1 MDPVALLVNPSAG
14 GGRAAGLRVRAEAVL
29 RELGVPFHAHD
40 TRDLD
45 DARGLA
51 RRAAGEGEVVATLGG
66 DGLAACVADVL
77 REPPIG
83 TLAVLP
89 GGRGN
94 DLARVLGLPRE
105 IEPATALLAH
115 GVPRTIDLG
124 EACRAGGG
132 GPGRAFVGIASLGF
146 DSEANRIANAAPSR
160 LGNLVYAYGALR
172 ALASWH
178 DARFRLTVRLG
189 DTVERLESVGY
200 TIAAANSGAYGGG
213 MMLAPGARLD
223 DGLLDVVAI
232 GNVGRLRFL
241 RTLPKVFAGSHVH
254 EPGIEVLRVQEVE
267 VHTDR
272 PFTVYADGDPIG
284 DTPIVLRALPAA
296 VHVLVPPEV
305 S

>member
-45 DARGLA
+45 HARELA
-51 RRAAGEGEVVATLGG
+51 RRATRDGEVVAILGG

-115 GVPRTIDLG
+115 GVARTIDLG
-124 EACRAGGG
+124 EARGADGGS
-132 GPGRAFVGIASLGF
+132 GRAFLGIASLGF
-146 DSEANRIANAAPSR
+146 DSEANRIANTAPSR

-172 ALASWH
+172 ALATWR
-178 DARFRLTVRLG
+178 DARFWLTVRSG
-189 DTVERLESVGY
+189 DAVERLEAVGY
-200 TIAAANSGAYGGG
+200 TIAAANSGVYGGG

-223 DGLLDVVAI
+223 DGLLDVVTV
-232 GNVGRLRFL
+232 GSMGRLRCL
-241 RTLPKVFAGSHVH
+241 RMLPKVFAGSHVH

-267 VHTDR
+267 VHADR

-284 DTPIVLRALPAA
+284 STPIVLRALPRA
-296 VHVLVPPEV
+296 VHVLVPPPV
-305 S
+305 A

>member
-1 MDPVALLVNPSAG
+1 VHPVALLVNPSAG

-51 RRAAGEGEVVATLGG
+51 RRAARNGEVVAALGG

-77 REPPIG
+77 REPPLG

-124 EACRAGGG
+124 EARPADGGS
-132 GPGRAFVGIASLGF
+132 GRAFMGIASLGF
-146 DSEANRIANAAPSR
+146 DSEANRLANAAPSR
-160 LGNLVYAYGALR
+160 LGNLAYVYGALR
-172 ALASWH
+172 ALATWRS
-178 DARFRLTVRLG
+178 ARFALTVRSG
-189 DTVERLESVGY
+189 GAVERLESVGY
-200 TIAAANSGAYGGG
+200 TVAVANSGTYGGG
-213 MMLAPGARLD
+213 MMLAPHARLD
-223 DGLLDVVAI
+223 DGLLDVVTI
-232 GNVGRLRFL
+232 GSVGRLRLL

-254 EPGIEVLRVQEVE
+254 EPGVEVLRAQEVE
-267 VHTDR
+267 VDADR

-284 DTPIVLRALPAA
+284 ATPIVLRALPGA
-296 VHVLVPPEV
+296 VDVLVPPEAA
-305 S
+305 

>member
-1 MDPVALLVNPSAG
+1 VHPVALLVNPSAG
-14 GGRAAGLRVRAEAVL
+14 GGGAAGLRVRAEGVL
-29 RELGVPFHAHD
+29 RELGVPFHAHY

-45 DARGLA
+45 DARELA
-51 RRAAGEGEVVATLGG
+51 RRAARDGEVVATLGG

-115 GVPRTIDLG
+115 GIPRTIDLG
-124 EACRAGGG
+124 EARPAGS

-146 DSEANRIANAAPSR
+146 DSDANRIANAAPSR
-160 LGNLVYAYGALR
+160 LGNLVYVYGALR
-172 ALASWH
+172 ALATWRT
-178 DARFRLTVRLG
+178 ARFALTVRSG
-189 DTVERLESVGY
+189 GAVQRLESVGY
-200 TIAAANSGAYGGG
+200 TVAAANSGAYGGG
-213 MMLAPGARLD
+213 MMLAPHARLD
-223 DGLLDVVAI
+223 DGLLDVVTI
-232 GNVGRLRFL
+232 GSVGRLRFL

-254 EPGIEVLRVQEVE
+254 EPGVEVLRAQEVE
-267 VHTDR
+267 VDADR

-284 DTPIVLRALPAA
+284 ATPIILRALPGA
-296 VHVLVPPEV
+296 VHVLVPPEAA
-305 S
+305 

>member
-29 RELGVPFHAHD
+29 RELGVPFHGHD

-45 DARGLA
+45 HARGLA
-51 RRAAGEGEVVATLGG
+51 RQAASDGEVVATLGG
-66 DGLAACVADVL
+66 DGLAASVADVL

-105 IEPATALLAH
+105 IEPAAALLAH

-124 EACRAGGG
+124 EACSEGG

-146 DSEANRIANAAPSR
+146 DSEANRIANAAPPR

-172 ALASWH
+172 ALATWR
-178 DARFRLTVRLG
+178 DARFELTVRLN
-189 DTVERLESVGY
+189 DAVERLESVGY
-200 TIAAANSGAYGGG
+200 TVAAANSGVYGGG
-213 MMLAPGARLD
+213 MRVAPSARLD
-223 DGLLDVVAI
+223 DGLLDVVTI
-232 GNVGRLRFL
+232 GSVGRLRFL
-241 RTLPKVFAGSHVH
+241 RTLPKVFSGSHVH
-254 EPGIEVLRVQEVE
+254 EPGVEVLRVQEVE
-267 VHTDR
+267 VHADR

-284 DTPIVLRALPAA
+284 ATPIVLRALPAA
-296 VHVLVPPEV
+296 VRVLVPPGV

>member
-1 MDPVALLVNPSAG
+1 VHPVALLVNPSAG
-14 GGRAAGLRVRAEAVL
+14 GGGAAGLRVRAEGVL

-45 DARGLA
+45 DARELA
-51 RRAAGEGEVVATLGG
+51 RRAARDGEVVATLGG

-115 GVPRTIDLG
+115 GTPRTIDLG
-124 EACRAGGG
+124 EARPAGS

-160 LGNLVYAYGALR
+160 LGNLVYVYGALR
-172 ALASWH
+172 ALTTWRT
-178 DARFRLTVRLG
+178 ARFALTIRSGGAVQ
-189 DTVERLESVGY
+189 RLESVGY
-200 TIAAANSGAYGGG
+200 TVAAANSGAYGGG
-213 MMLAPGARLD
+213 MMLAPDARLD
-223 DGLLDVVAI
+223 DGLLDVVTI
-232 GNVGRLRFL
+232 GSVGRLRFL

-254 EPGIEVLRVQEVE
+254 EPGVEVLRAQEVE
-267 VHTDR
+267 VDADR

-284 DTPIVLRALPAA
+284 ATPIVLRALPGA
-296 VHVLVPPEV
+296 VHVLVPPEAA
-305 S
+305 

>member
-1 MDPVALLVNPSAG
+1 VDPVALLVNPSAG

-29 RELGVPFHAHD
+29 HELGVPFHAHD

-45 DARGLA
+45 DARELA
-51 RRAAGEGEVVATLGG
+51 RRAARAGEVVATLGG

-77 REPPIG
+77 REPPVG

-124 EACRAGGG
+124 EARPASG
-132 GPGRAFVGIASLGF
+132 GPGHAFVGIASLGF

-172 ALASWH
+172 ALATWRS
-178 DARFRLTVRLG
+178 ARFALTVRSG
-189 DTVERLESVGY
+189 NAVERLESVGY
-200 TIAAANSGAYGGG
+200 TVAAANSGAYGGG
-213 MMLAPGARLD
+213 MMLAPDARLD
-223 DGLLDVVAI
+223 DGLLDVVTI
-232 GNVGRLRFL
+232 GNVGRVRFL

-254 EPGIEVLRVQEVE
+254 EPGVEVLRAQEVE
-267 VHTDR
+267 VDADR

-284 DTPIVLRALPAA
+284 ETPIVVRALPGA
-296 VHVLVPPEV
+296 VHVLVPPEAT
-305 S
+305 

>member
-1 MDPVALLVNPSAG
+1 MRPVALLVNPSAG

-29 RELGVPFHAHD
+29 RELRVPFHAHD

-51 RRAAGEGEVVATLGG
+51 RRAARDGEVVATLGG

-105 IEPATALLAH
+105 IEAATALLAH

-124 EACRAGGG
+124 EARGADG

-146 DSEANRIANAAPSR
+146 DSEANRIANTAPAR

-172 ALASWH
+172 ALATWR
-178 DARFRLTVRLG
+178 DARFELTVRLG
-189 DTVERLESVGY
+189 DAVERLESVGY

-213 MMLAPGARLD
+213 MRLAPDARLD
-223 DGLLDVVAI
+223 DGLLDVVTV
-232 GNVGRLRFL
+232 GSMGRLRCL
-241 RTLPKVFAGSHVH
+241 RTMPKVFAGTHVH
-254 EPGIEVLRVQEVE
+254 EPAIEVLRVQEVE
-267 VHTDR
+267 VHADR

-284 DTPIVLRALPAA
+284 ATPIVLRALPGA
-296 VHVLVPPEV
+296 VHVLVPPAV
-305 S
+305 A

>member
-1 MDPVALLVNPSAG
+1 VHPVALLVNPSAG
-14 GGRAAGLRVRAEAVL
+14 GGGAAGLRVRAEGVL
-29 RELGVPFHAHD
+29 RKLGVPFHAHD

-45 DARGLA
+45 DARELA
-51 RRAAGEGEVVATLGG
+51 RRAARDGEVVATLGG

-94 DLARVLGLPRE
+94 DLARVLGLPRD

-115 GVPRTIDLG
+115 GIPRTIDLG
-124 EACRAGGG
+124 EARPAGG

-146 DSEANRIANAAPSR
+146 DSEANRIANAASSR
-160 LGNLVYAYGALR
+160 LGNLVYVYGALR
-172 ALASWH
+172 ALATWRT
-178 DARFRLTVRLG
+178 ARFALTVRSG
-189 DTVERLESVGY
+189 GAVQRLESVGY
-200 TIAAANSGAYGGG
+200 TVAAANSGAYGGG
-213 MMLAPGARLD
+213 MMLAPHARLD
-223 DGLLDVVAI
+223 DGLLDVVTI

-254 EPGIEVLRVQEVE
+254 EPGVEVLRAQEVE
-267 VHTDR
+267 VDADR

-284 DTPIVLRALPAA
+284 ATPIVVRALPGA
-296 VHVLVPPEV
+296 VHVLVPPEAA
-305 S
+305 